1 MTFRVVIDGAN
12 LCKPNDSLPWKLEF
26 VELAIRDI
34 TNVAKAT
41 DPKRALELKVY
52 IDASTYYKF
61 SAEADKNRFD
71 DLCNEGKIERTP
83 AGGPADLYILKWA
96 QDHQALVVSND
107 QYKEFID
114 RHSWIKDPGR
124 SVSAVYD
131 SSLRKWNFMEKFS
144 GKNTPREVSAI
155 LESQPA
161 FTGAA
166 QIVNPTQTPAT
177 PITSVAPTLATNSPQ
192 ASSSPQISG
201 AYKNPI
207 KRDAP
212 AAIVLLV
219 DQSGSMGGIW
229 TGGGTKSIGVAES
242 VNNLLE
248 SLVLASV
255 RNRGDVYP
263 YFDVAVL
270 GYSGTGANAVR
281 SLLPDTT
288 TNDPI
293 RSIDKIAKHAKVESS
308 TRNGITEDR
317 RIWVRPHHDGQTP
330 MCAAIECATKILKS
344 WVKTHPESFPPIVMN
359 VTDGVSTDG
368 APQLSARELLSL
380 RTNDG
385 SVLFFNVNISSHG
398 EHVAQAPAG
407 VPQPKVS
414 SPRQVNQT
422 GSKILFPNESVHLP
436 NEAARTLFDMS
447 SVIPEPLRK
456 RAEQLETEIPLVSG
470 ARGFVY
476 NATSND
482 LSRFFDIG
490 TPQNTQ

>member
-1 MTFRVVIDGAN
+1 MTFRVVIDGGN

-26 VELAIRDI
+26 VELAMRDI
-34 TNVAKAT
+34 TNAAKAT

-61 SAEADKNRFD
+61 SAEADKKRFD
-71 DLCNEGKIERTP
+71 DLCNEGRIERTP

-114 RHSWIKDPGR
+114 RHSWIKSPGR

-131 SSLRKWNFMEKFS
+131 SSLRKWNFIEKFS
-144 GKNTPREVSAI
+144 GKNSPREVSAI
-155 LESQPA
+155 LKLQPQ
-161 FTGAA
+161 FTVAA
-166 QIVNPTQTPAT
+166 QPIIAPVTPVEPPTSTT
-177 PITSVAPTLATNSPQ
+177 LTSTSNTSLL
-192 ASSSPQISG
+192 SSSSQFSG
-201 AYKNPI
+201 AYQKPI
-207 KRDAP
+207 KREAP

-229 TGGGTKSIGVAES
+229 SGGGTKSIGVAES

-255 RNRGDVYP
+255 RNKGDVWP

-270 GYSGTGANAVR
+270 GYSGSGTNAVR
-281 SLLPDTT
+281 SLLPDTNL
-288 TNDPI
+288 NDPI
-293 RSIDKIAKHAKVESS
+293 RSIDKIAKHARVESS

-330 MCAAIECATKILKS
+330 MCAAIECATKTLNS
-344 WVKTHPESFPPIVMN
+344 WVKAHPESFPPIVMN

-368 APQLSARELLSL
+368 TPQLSARDLLSL

-385 SVLFFNVNISSHG
+385 SVLFFNINICGHREPVTNSTTG
-398 EHVAQAPAG
+398 G
-407 VPQPKVS
+407 PQPKAS
-414 SPRQVNQT
+414 NQRQVNQAD
-422 GSKILFPNESVHLP
+422 GKILFPNDSVYLP

-456 RAEQLETEIPLVSG
+456 RAERLETPLSSG

-490 TPQNTQ
+490 TPQNIQ

>member
-1 MTFRVVIDGAN
+1 MTFRVVVDGAN

-26 VELAIRDI
+26 VELAIRDL
-34 TNVAKAT
+34 THAAKST

-61 SAEADKNRFD
+61 GAQADKNRFD

-96 QDHQALVVSND
+96 HDHQAMVVSND
-107 QYKEFID
+107 QYKEFLD

-131 SSLRKWNFMEKFS
+131 ASLRKWNFMEKFS
-144 GKNTPREVSAI
+144 GKNTPREVTAV
-155 LESQPA
+155 LQSQPN
-161 FTGAA
+161 FTGVPIKISETPPLAPS
-166 QIVNPTQTPAT
+166 NGPDPKPLTTPAS
-177 PITSVAPTLATNSPQ
+177 PPT
-192 ASSSPQISG
+192 G
-201 AYKNPI
+201 AYKNAI

-212 AAIVLLV
+212 GAIVLLV
-219 DQSGSMGGIW
+219 DQSGSMGGTW
-229 TGGGTKSIGVAES
+229 SGGGTKSVGVAES

-263 YFDVAVL
+263 YFDVAVF
-270 GYSGTGANAVR
+270 GYSGAGVNAVR
-281 SLLPDTT
+281 SLLPGTT
-288 TNDPI
+288 IGDPV
-293 RSIDKIAKHAKVESS
+293 RSIDKIALQATVESS

-317 RIWVRPHHDGQTP
+317 KIWIKPHHDGQTP
-330 MCAAIECATKILKS
+330 MCEAIKSATKTLAL
-344 WVKTHPESFPPIVMN
+344 WVKTHPDSFPPIVMN

-368 APQLSARELLSL
+368 APQLNARDLLSL

-385 SVLFFNVNISSHG
+385 SVLFFNINISGPEDSG
-398 EHVAQAPAG
+398 PQSPNG
-407 VPQPKVS
+407 GPQPTPQPKPS
-414 SPRQVNQT
+414 NPRQPSPIGN
-422 GSKILFPNESVHLP
+422 KILFPNESVQLP
-436 NEAARTLFDMS
+436 NEAVRTLFDMS
-447 SVIPEPLRK
+447 SVIPEALRK
-456 RAEQLETEIPLVSG
+456 RAEQLETPLSNG

-476 NATSND
+476 NATSSD

>member
-26 VELAIRDI
+26 VELAMRDI
-34 TNVAKAT
+34 TNAAKAT

-52 IDASTYYKF
+52 IDASTYYRF
-61 SAEADKNRFD
+61 AAEADKNRFD

-96 QDHQALVVSND
+96 HDHQALVVSND

-114 RHSWIKDPGR
+114 RHSWIKESGR
-124 SVSAVYD
+124 SVSAVFD

-144 GKNTPREVSAI
+144 GKNTPREVTAV
-155 LESQPA
+155 LQSQPE
-161 FTGAA
+161 FTG
-166 QIVNPTQTPAT
+166 VTQKIISPLMPSTPASNST
-177 PITSVAPTLATNSPQ
+177 TAPVT
-192 ASSSPQISG
+192 SSSLVTG
-201 AYKNPI
+201 AYQKAI

-212 AAIVLLV
+212 GAIVVLV
-219 DQSGSMGGIW
+219 DQSGSMGGTW
-229 TGGGTKSIGVAES
+229 SGGGTKSIGVAES

-263 YFDVAVL
+263 YFDVAVF
-270 GYSGTGANAVR
+270 GYSGTGTSAVR
-281 SLLPDTT
+281 SLLPETDII
-288 TNDPI
+288 DAI
-293 RSIDKIAKHAKVESS
+293 RSIDKIAKQAKVESS

-317 RIWVRPHHDGQTP
+317 RIWIRPHHNGPTP
-330 MCAAIECATKILKS
+330 MCAAIECATKTLMS
-344 WVKTHPESFPPIVMN
+344 WVKAHPDSFPPIVMN

-368 APQLSARELLSL
+368 APQLSARDLLSL

-385 SVLFFNVNISSHG
+385 SVLFFNINISDHG
-398 EHVAQAPAG
+398 EPVAQSTTG
-407 VPQPKVS
+407 GPQPKES
-414 SPRQVNQT
+414 NQRQVNQNA
-422 GSKILFPNESVHLP
+422 SKILFPNDSVHLP

-447 SVIPEPLRK
+447 SVIPEPLRR
-456 RAEQLETEIPLVSG
+456 RAEQLETPLSSG

-476 NATSND
+476 NATAND
-482 LSRFFDIG
+482 LSRFFEIG